1 MVVEKTGQMKVSY
14 KKLRIMLVERAMTK
28 TDLKEKIGVSSTTMA
43 ALNADRNVSLAVL
56 LKICEFFQCDIG
68 DIMEV
73 VKN

>member
-1 MVVEKTGQMKVSY
+1 
-14 KKLRIMLVERAMTK
+14 MT
-28 TDLKEKIGVSSTTMA
+28 SQW
-43 ALNADRNVSLAVL
+43 NVSLAVL